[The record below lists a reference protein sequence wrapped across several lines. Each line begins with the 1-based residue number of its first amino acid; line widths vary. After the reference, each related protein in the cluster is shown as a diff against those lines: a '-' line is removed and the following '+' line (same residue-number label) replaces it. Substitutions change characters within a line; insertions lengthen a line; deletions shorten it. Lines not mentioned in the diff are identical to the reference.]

1 MMTTMWTVWTLCCGL
16 ALAADD
22 VTPQAGETP
31 DRSEAPAVVP
41 PPLLEQSSADVYN
54 LWSGLDVWHVRVPGV
69 RKVTVDWVARQGA
82 IELLGK
88 EDGVGETLGWLM
100 DVATMENNAK
110 ALGILSDL
118 HEVEISSSLQSHS
131 GRVRL
136 SVPVN
141 DLEIGVRLWGD
152 VVKAPKFSGR
162 DLKIYQRDI
171 ENEYEVMG
179 PSSLRYLAS
188 TAMAYSWYPADHAYG
203 TRTDVEAVMGLSPAI
218 LKTAHAQWIRRAPM
232 VVMVSGDVDWA
243 LIEPMIRAALAGV
256 GADAEVAQ
264 EVPYIP
270 PAQTRVVA
278 VELPGQPQ
286 VAIRMRLAAP
296 DRTHEAYASFDLASW
311 VLGGHFLSRLNANL
325 REEKGLTYG
334 SRASYAAADTRGHLT
349 VSVDVAAANTAVAV
363 TEIGHELV
371 RLGAALLTQDEL
383 GAAVLSDW
391 TSWNNTRQ
399 SASRALGL
407 YRRLLDQ
414 GVSVEEARAKLL
426 ARAEL
431 TPEQIQTAIASY
443 LADDVAKTWVLVG
456 DRDALTE
463 QLETLGWEA
472 EWVSATDAVRGR
484 F

>member
-1 MMTTMWTVWTLCCGL
+1 MMTMWTVWTLWFGM
-16 ALAADD
+16 ALAAGDAP
-22 VTPQAGETP
+22 TEGAAGP

-41 PPLLEQSSADVYN
+41 PPLLEQSAPEVYN
-54 LWSGLDVWHVRVPGV
+54 LWPGVEAWYVRVPGT
-69 RKVTVDWVARQGA
+69 RKITVDWVARQGA

-88 EDGVGETLGWLM
+88 EDGVGEALGWLM
-100 DVATMENNAK
+100 DVATKEHNAK
-110 ALGILSDL
+110 ALGILSDVY
-118 HEVEISSSLQSHS
+118 EVEISSSLQSHS

-136 SVPVN
+136 TVPIDNV
-141 DLEIGVRLWGD
+141 ETGIRLWGD
-152 VVKAPKFSGR
+152 VITTPKFAGR

-203 TRTDVEAVMGLSPAI
+203 TRTDVEAVMGLSPAM
-218 LKTAHAQWIRRAPM
+218 LKTAHAQWLRRTPM
-232 VVMVSGDVDWA
+232 VVMVAGDVHWPTV
-243 LIEPMIRAALAGV
+243 ETMIRDALAGI
-256 GADAEVAQ
+256 GADAEVGE
-264 EVPYIP
+264 EVPYTP
-270 PAQTRVVA
+270 PAATRVVA
-278 VELPGQPQ
+278 VELPGQSQ

-296 DRTHEAYASFDLASW
+296 ERTHEAHASFDLATW

-334 SRASYAAADTRGHLT
+334 SRARYSAADTRGHLT

-363 TEIGHELV
+363 TEIGRELT
-371 RLGAALLTQDEL
+371 RLGAGPVTEDEL

-399 SASRALGL
+399 SAARALGL

-414 GVSVEEARAKLL
+414 NMTAEEARGELL
-426 ARAEL
+426 ERAEL
-431 TPEQIQTAIASY
+431 TPEQVQAAVAPY
-443 LADDVAKTWVLVG
+443 LAEDVPKTWVLVG
-456 DRDALTE
+456 DRAALTE

-472 EWVSATDAVRGR
+472 EWVAATDAVRGA